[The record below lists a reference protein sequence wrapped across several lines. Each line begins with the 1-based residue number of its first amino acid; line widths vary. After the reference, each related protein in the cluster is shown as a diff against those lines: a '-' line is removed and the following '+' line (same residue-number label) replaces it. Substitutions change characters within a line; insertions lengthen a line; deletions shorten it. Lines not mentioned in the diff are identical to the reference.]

1 MPHLDLSDT
10 QKTSMQCFNC
20 NTQNT
25 PLWRRDEEG
34 NPICNAC
41 GLYFKLHHIHRPLS
55 MKRAVI
61 QRRRRQRSKINVSTS
76 SSESHTDEEDEGNVH
91 PAPHRRHSAIE
102 TSPLVGLGKRGPQQE
117 AMGETKRPVYLK
129 PLKASVSK
137 TSSIPTSPSAD
148 EHTQCGEAQ
157 VIAKPIPMR
166 LNTTPKNSLIIHN
179 PRSEE
184 KQPTSQFNSQGIP
197 SPVYQPSKVE
207 NSTPLPPI
215 ELPPLK
221 ALPPINSQ
229 QCDRLSRQE
238 ILAHRKEL
246 EQEANHLES
255 LLQKTRFMIR
265 DLDHALTLRN
275 EDQTDIPSPA
285 LSSPTQRESMSCRT
299 LPSPFRDASPNH
311 HRQPISYARA

>member
-1 MPHLDLSDT
+1 
-10 QKTSMQCFNC
+10 
-20 NTQNT
+20 
-25 PLWRRDEEG
+25 
-34 NPICNAC
+34 
-41 GLYFKLHHIHRPLS
+41 

-76 SSESHTDEEDEGNVH
+76 SSESHTDEEDEGNSR

-137 TSSIPTSPSAD
+137 ASSSPTSPSA
-148 EHTQCGEAQ
+148 EQTQCGEAQ
-157 VIAKPIPMR
+157 VITKPIPMR
-166 LNTTPKNSLIIHN
+166 PNTTPSLITHI

-184 KQPTSQFNSQGIP
+184 PQPTSQFNSQGIP
-197 SPVYQPSKVE
+197 SPVYQPLKVE
-207 NSTPLPPI
+207 NPTSLPPI

-221 ALPPINSQ
+221 TLPPLNSQ
-229 QCDRLSRQE
+229 QCDRLGRHE

-246 EQEANHLES
+246 EQEAKHLES
-255 LLQKTRFMIR
+255 LLQKTRCMIR
-265 DLDHALTLRN
+265 DLDHALTLRD

-285 LSSPTQRESMSCRT
+285 LSSPTQMESMSCRT

-311 HRQPISYARA
+311 HRQPMSYARA